1 MTESKNPSNYEQV
14 KAQAK
19 AFLDSR
25 PSVYF
30 GDEDVEPMLREITY
44 RARAGEQES
53 IDFLNSLPW
62 EDVEVPDPGGW
73 CNQY

>member
-14 KAQAK
+14 KTRAK

-25 PSVYF
+25 PSVYL
-30 GDEDVEPMLREITY
+30 GDGEVEDMLREITS
-44 RARAGEQES
+44 RARKGEQES

-73 CNQY
+73 CNRH